1 MCEND
6 FVQGGAVSVLSQAVF
21 VDCVVICLRQYA
33 PERNV
38 DKGGEI
44 MTEEEQRR
52 ETVLR
57 KLRRTGRGET
67 VCLAD
72 WEVKLLL
79 GYIDDMKRKAE
90 KQK

>member
-1 MCEND
+1 MFMTICARKKRG
-6 FVQGGAVSVLSQAVF
+6 QGG
-21 VDCVVICLRQYA
+21 
-33 PERNV
+33 ENV
-38 DKGGEI
+38 K
-44 MTEEEQRR
+44 EEEQRR
-52 ETVLR
+52 EAVLR

-79 GYIDDMKRKAE
+79 GYIDDMQRKAE

>member
-1 MCEND
+1 
-6 FVQGGAVSVLSQAVF
+6 
-21 VDCVVICLRQYA
+21 
-33 PERNV
+33 
-38 DKGGEI
+38 

-52 ETVLR
+52 ESVLR
-57 KLRRTGRGET
+57 KLRRTRHGET

-90 KQK
+90 KRE

>member
-1 MCEND
+1 MKTILFKVVRYLYFHKLCSW
-6 FVQGGAVSVLSQAVF
+6 AVWSYVY
-21 VDCVVICLRQYA
+21 DNMR
-33 PERNV
+33 PKKNV

-79 GYIDDMKRKAE
+79 GYIDYMKRKAE

>member
-1 MCEND
+1 
-6 FVQGGAVSVLSQAVF
+6 
-21 VDCVVICLRQYA
+21 
-33 PERNV
+33 
-38 DKGGEI
+38 

-52 ETVLR
+52 EAVLR
-57 KLRRTGRGET
+57 KLRRTKRGEM
-67 VCLAD
+67 VCLGD

>member
-1 MCEND
+1 
-6 FVQGGAVSVLSQAVF
+6 
-21 VDCVVICLRQYA
+21 
-33 PERNV
+33 
-38 DKGGEI
+38 

-52 ETVLR
+52 EAVLR

-67 VCLAD
+67 VCLGD

>member
-1 MCEND
+1 MNGLCE
-6 FVQGGAVSVLSQAVF
+6 
-21 VDCVVICLRQYA
+21 
-33 PERNV
+33 
-38 DKGGEI
+38 GGEI

-52 ETVLR
+52 EAVLR

-90 KQK
+90 KRE

>member
-1 MCEND
+1 
-6 FVQGGAVSVLSQAVF
+6 VG
-21 VDCVVICLRQYA
+21 
-33 PERNV
+33 
-38 DKGGEI
+38 KGGENV
-44 MTEEEQRR
+44 TEEEQRR
-52 ETVLR
+52 REAVLR

-67 VCLAD
+67 VCLGD

>member
-1 MCEND
+1 
-6 FVQGGAVSVLSQAVF
+6 
-21 VDCVVICLRQYA
+21 
-33 PERNV
+33 
-38 DKGGEI
+38 

-79 GYIDDMKRKAE
+79 GYIDDMKRKVVNVE
-90 KQK
+90 KNGNCN